1 MGKLLQAAVLLL
13 SMASLLPAADSADAL
28 QSGRRMLPCT
38 VEGKT
43 LNGAAP
49 HGKGAPFYI
58 TDGSNI
64 LWQGHAGEQFSL
76 TPKQKLEKLYLVA
89 TSDNNIRWQN
99 LTWEGDIHA
108 PEKGKALELNAA
120 DFGMRPGTEDA
131 GPAMRKILDAARKN
145 TGKGRCTIHIPK
157 GIYHFYPNGALQ
169 LSYYI
174 SNHDQQNMHPVG
186 VPLVNL
192 QNVRIEAHGS
202 TFIFHGRMQ
211 PILFMDCR
219 KITLCGLN
227 IAYATPFY
235 VEGAITDISEP
246 HTTLRMSNAT
256 PNWRIDNGQF
266 RFYGDDW
273 EQSIQAALAFEPDGP
288 MVPTGRGGDIGW
300 PGQAEQLDAHHVR
313 FPVNAG
319 TKGLAKGQILVL
331 RSYWRPHPAMV
342 LYRAKDTH
350 LHDVVF
356 HDSQGMAL
364 LAQRSENITIK
375 GGGCIRA
382 KGRLHTAAADATHFS
397 NCRGYIHVSNAL
409 YEGMMDDAI
418 NVHSTCLGIT
428 AVHSPT
434 KITARYMH
442 SQAVGFEVFLP
453 GERIQF
459 IRGKTLE
466 NHPRQIKVAQAQK
479 QDERH
484 LLLTLAEPLPED
496 IGTGDAIENADW
508 YPGVIF
514 RNNEVRHNRAR
525 GTLFT
530 TPKKVLVENN
540 RFIRSHGSA
549 ILLAG
554 DAQGWYESGRCR
566 DVIIRKN
573 IFEHN
578 LTAAYQFTNA
588 IISICPEVKQPDRQT
603 TRYHENIRIEDNTF
617 ITHRVPLL
625 SAISAH
631 NLIFKNNRI
640 QYNEIFPS
648 MYGGAPFNISHSGNT
663 ELQPVNLP

>member
-1 MGKLLQAAVLLL
+1 
-13 SMASLLPAADSADAL
+13 
-28 QSGRRMLPCT
+28 MLPCT

-43 LNGAAP
+43 LRGTAP

-64 LWQGHAGEQFSL
+64 LWQGNAGESFTIS
-76 TPKQKLEKLYLVA
+76 PENKLEKLYLVA
-89 TSDNNIRWQN
+89 TSDNNTRWEN
-99 LTWEGDIHA
+99 LTWKGT
-108 PEKGKALELNAA
+108 PPTPRKEKKLKLNAA
-120 DFGMRPGTEDA
+120 DFGMHPGIKDA
-131 GPAMRKILDAARKN
+131 GPAMRKILDVARKN
-145 TGKGRCTIHIPK
+145 TGKGHCTIHIPK
-157 GIYHFYPNGALQ
+157 GIYHFYPIGALQ

-192 QNVRIEAHGS
+192 QNVQIKAHGS

-211 PILFMDCR
+211 PFLFMDCQR
-219 KITLCGLN
+219 VSLSDLH

-235 VEGAITDISEP
+235 VEGTITDISAT

-256 PNWRIDNGQF
+256 PNWRVNNGQF
-266 RFYGDDW
+266 QFYGDDW
-273 EQSIQAALAFEPDGP
+273 EQNINVALAFEPQGP

-313 FPVNAG
+313 FPVNASA
-319 TKGLAKGQILVL
+319 KGLAKGHILVL

-342 LYRAKDTH
+342 LYRAKDTR
-350 LHDVVF
+350 LYDIVF

-397 NCRGYIHVSNAL
+397 NCRGHICVSNAL

-434 KITARYMH
+434 EITARYMH
-442 SQAVGFEVFLP
+442 GQAVGFEVFQP
-453 GERIQF
+453 GENIQF

-466 NHPRQIKVAQAQK
+466 NHPRQIKVAHAQK
-479 QDERH
+479 LDERH
-484 LLLTLAEPLPED
+484 LRLTLAEPLPED

-508 YPGVIF
+508 YPCVSF
-514 RNNEVRHNRAR
+514 CNNEVRHNRAR

-530 TPKKVLVENN
+530 TPKKVQVENN

-588 IISICPEVKQPDRQT
+588 IISICPEVKQPSRQT

-617 ITHRVPLL
+617 ITHRVPIL

-648 MYGGAPFNISHSGNT
+648 MYGGEPFNISHSGYT
-663 ELQPVNLP
+663 ELQPINLP